1 MINGY
6 TQLALRTNDVN
17 KLRQLKD
24 LGIIP
29 SMSGFLHFL
38 IIKEIQELKKQ
49 QILKKRQ
56 NIKEKNME
64 LKNNSDYEMEL
75 YINNY
80 NDYMKNLNYTPVY
93 DNDEIMAWER

>member
-1 MINGY
+1 MTNGY

-17 KLRQLKD
+17 KLRQLKA

-38 IIKEIQELKKQ
+38 IVKEIQELKKQ

-64 LKNNSDYEMEL
+64 LKNNSDYAMEL

-93 DNDEIMAWER
+93 NNDEIMGWER